1 MCPAD
6 SGAGP
11 LSPLYHRPIQAGVL
25 FTGVDVGTT
34 SHLPLLSGQV
44 WTRKQRRVKLFKKL
58 LANDAVRLVFT
69 RTIPAIVCTVW
80 DLSAFLVKLRVT

>member
-1 MCPAD
+1 ME
-6 SGAGP
+6 S
-11 LSPLYHRPIQAGVL
+11 
-25 FTGVDVGTT
+25 
-34 SHLPLLSGQV
+34 
-44 WTRKQRRVKLFKKL
+44 RKQRRVKLFKKL